1 MDTYT
6 VNYLDREGKPSSIGI
21 LAESQEHAVEIIGRW
36 ETCFTDIQARRCQ
49 ETDYAK

>member
-6 VNYLDREGKPSSIGI
+6 VNYLDREGKPSSIRI

-36 ETCFTDIQARRCQ
+36 ETPFTNIQAHRCQ
-49 ETDYAK
+49 EVDHVK